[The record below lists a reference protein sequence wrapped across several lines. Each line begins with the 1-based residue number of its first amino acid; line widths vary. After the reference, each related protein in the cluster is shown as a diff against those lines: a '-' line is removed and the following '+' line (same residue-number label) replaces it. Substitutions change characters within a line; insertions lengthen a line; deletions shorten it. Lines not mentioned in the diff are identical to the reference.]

1 MKFKSLLLLLGAA
14 SLLLTGCV
22 NSTVQSKPVSIT
34 KIEQNVT
41 KNQTTLSDLRAM
53 LGTPFV
59 IGKTKDDHKKVAGF
73 MLRTSSWANK
83 GKNFAKHMLT
93 FGFGSKATPY
103 VIKNAIFKFDDNDV
117 VTDYAFNGY
126 SFIIKHRM
134 SFWNE
139 AQRELTDERILRIL
153 KEGHEIGLHSFCHD
167 YGKIYSSADS
177 FLCDLNEEQSWI
189 SSVTG
194 KKCSVFRFPGGSAN
208 SHADKGIIKAIKKE
222 MSRRGFV
229 WFDWNADGED
239 SIHKYISAEEIAAN
253 VFRCAKGKNEVVVL
267 WHGAAGHSATVEA
280 LPVIIDGFIE
290 QGYSF
295 RLLSEMEKPMQY

>member
-73 MLRTSSWANK
+73 MLRTSSWANE

-139 AQRELTDERILRIL
+139 AQRELTDEELKSDVSYTEDETYDKYLESVAKEKGVAVVCVIEDLDVVLELCDRIAVFCGGKISGIADGRTAT
-153 KEGHEIGLHSFCHD
+153 KEGIGLLMTKHE
-167 YGKIYSSADS
+167 K
-177 FLCDLNEEQSWI
+177 
-189 SSVTG
+189 
-194 KKCSVFRFPGGSAN
+194 GGTQA
-208 SHADKGIIKAIKKE
+208 
-222 MSRRGFV
+222 
-229 WFDWNADGED
+229 
-239 SIHKYISAEEIAAN
+239 
-253 VFRCAKGKNEVVVL
+253 
-267 WHGAAGHSATVEA
+267 
-280 LPVIIDGFIE
+280 
-290 QGYSF
+290 
-295 RLLSEMEKPMQY
+295 

>member
-1 MKFKSLLLLLGAA
+1 MHYLKKGYSVVRLRLWTFPMLVLILS
-14 SLLLTGCV
+14 
-22 NSTVQSKPVSIT
+22 
-34 KIEQNVT
+34 
-41 KNQTTLSDLRAM
+41 TTLVFPAVKSVKADPYPDFYAEDRAQSEHGSFSEEKFVC
-53 LGTPFV
+53 LSFDDGPSSCTDKILDILAEKEVPATFFV
-59 IGKTKDDHKKVAGF
+59 IGPEG
-73 MLRTSSWANK
+73 
-83 GKNFAKHMLT
+83 
-93 FGFGSKATPY
+93 
-103 VIKNAIFKFDDNDV
+103 
-117 VTDYAFNGY
+117 
-126 SFIIKHRM
+126 
-134 SFWNE
+134 
-139 AQRELTDERILRIL
+139 ELTDERILRIL

-208 SHADKGIIKAIKKE
+208 SHADKGTIKAIKKE

-253 VFRCAKGKNEVVVL
+253 VFRCAKDKNEVVVL
-267 WHGAAGHSATVEA
+267 LHDAAGHSATVEA
-280 LPVIIDGFIE
+280 LPIIIDGFIE

>member
-73 MLRTSSWANK
+73 MLRTSSWANEA
-83 GKNFAKHMLT
+83 KNFAKHMLT

-139 AQRELTDERILRIL
+139 AQRELTDEEL
-153 KEGHEIGLHSFCHD
+153 KSDVSYTEDETYDKYLESVAKEKGVAVSDLDSDVKEKEFKFCN
-167 YGKIYSSADS
+167 IY
-177 FLCDLNEEQSWI
+177 CQ
-189 SSVTG
+189 
-194 KKCSVFRFPGGSAN
+194 
-208 SHADKGIIKAIKKE
+208 GINGALKAFGNFDITDGDPAKE
-222 MSRRGFV
+222 P
-229 WFDWNADGED
+229 NDGT
-239 SIHKYISAEEIAAN
+239 KA
-253 VFRCAKGKNEVVVL
+253 L
-267 WHGAAGHSATVEA
+267 LVE
-280 LPVIIDGFIE
+280 
-290 QGYSF
+290 
-295 RLLSEMEKPMQY
+295 